1 MKFTLKPYQEDAV
14 ASALANLERAR
25 ELFHRDG
32 DVTSFSLTAATGSG
46 KTVMAAAAIEALFF
60 GNADLGIDP
69 DPGAVVIWFSDD
81 PNLNDQSRLRLLE
94 ASDKLSHTHLVTVK
108 PPFDKP
114 RLEPRK
120 VYFLNA
126 QRLGKNSL
134 LTRGYVENPEAQ
146 YLEYAPTPDL
156 QGRTIWET
164 IGNTINDDGL
174 TLYLVLDEAHRG
186 FNNKNATDKPTIVRR
201 LITGDGVQPPI
212 SVVWGISATIE
223 RFRDAMT
230 AADATKDRRA
240 LPPVIVDSSLVQESG
255 LVKDTVAL
263 NIPNEAGNFDS
274 VLVRLA
280 ARKLRESTERWAE
293 YAKAQRLPEPVRPL
307 LVLQTPNT
315 PDPDEIGIA
324 LDTIFAEYPD
334 LRANQVRHVLAEH
347 STQKFGAWELDWIE
361 PQYVEDNTSVRVLV
375 AKDAISTGWDCP
387 RAEVL
392 VSFRAAKDN
401 THITQLL
408 GRMVRS
414 PLARRVQGDELLN
427 SVDCIL
433 PFFDRATAGNVVKY
447 LTGQLSEMPG
457 SAGKKVLLD
466 GRTLVPN
473 PEVSEAVWQAWD
485 ALPTETLPQR
495 GARPIKRLVTLAQS
509 LSADGLRPGALK
521 EVEDELHAV
530 LDGYATRYAKQ
541 LDEAV
546 KEVWAVQVQQIAGRV
561 GKTGLTYQEFVE
573 RADDRAIR
581 TGFEGA
587 KKAFG
592 ADIAQSY
599 VDHQVGPNDD
609 DEALRE
615 AFVRT
620 AALATV
626 KEAREKIDQESTE
639 ITDKWFTEH
648 RVAIKGLTDDRQAV
662 YEEIRA
668 MAVEPQRSYLSRP
681 RTRLEDYA
689 VVDQNEQVA
698 AAPLARLHLMSDE
711 NGEFPLSSLNEWERQ
726 VVRAEIDRDSI
737 RGWYRNPSRQSV
749 DSLGIAYRDGKG
761 NWRSMHPDFVFFHE
775 VQGEIKAS
783 IVDPHGHHLEDA
795 DSKLK
800 TLAEFAAKYGAHFHR
815 IEALSVVD
823 GRMKVLDMQHSDVH
837 DAVLAG
843 KQPAIDVYRST
854 IAIEYD
860 GKHA

>member
-32 DVTSFSLTAATGSG
+32 DVSSFSLTAATGSG

-60 GNADLGIDP
+60 GNADLGFDP

-134 LTRGYVENPEAQ
+134 LTRGYVENPDAQ

-164 IGNTINDDGL
+164 IGNTINDDDL
-174 TLYLVLDEAHRG
+174 TLYVVLDEAHRG
-186 FNNKNATDKPTIVRR
+186 FNGKTATDKPTIVRR
-201 LITGDGVQPPI
+201 LITGDGLQPPI
-212 SVVWGISATIE
+212 PIVWGISATIE
-223 RFRDAMT
+223 RFREAMT

-240 LPPVIVDSSLVQESG
+240 LPPVVVDPSLVQESG

-263 NIPNEAGNFDS
+263 NIPNEVGNFDS

-293 YAKAQRLPEPVRPL
+293 YAKLQGLPEPVRPL

-315 PDPDEIGIA
+315 PNPDEIGVA

-334 LRANQVRHVLAEH
+334 LRANQVRHVLGEH
-347 STQKFGAWELDWIE
+347 STQKFGAWEVDWIE
-361 PQYVEDNTSVRVLV
+361 PQYVEDNTNVRILV

-392 VSFRAAKDN
+392 VSFRSARDN

-433 PFFDRATAGNVVKY
+433 PFFDRTTAGNVVKY
-447 LTGQLSEMPG
+447 LTGQLLEMPG
-457 SAGKKVLLD
+457 AAGKKVLLD

-473 PEVSEAVWQAWD
+473 PAVTEKVWQVWD
-485 ALPTETLPQR
+485 ALPKETLPQR
-495 GARPIKRLVTLAQS
+495 GARPIKRLVTLAQA

-521 EVEDELHAV
+521 EVEAELHAV

-546 KEVWAVQVQQIAGRV
+546 KDIWAVQVQQIAGRV
-561 GKTGLTYQEFVE
+561 GKTGVTYQEFLE

-581 TGFEGA
+581 SGFEAA

-592 ADIAQSY
+592 ADTAQSY
-599 VDHQVGPNDD
+599 VDHLAGPEDD
-609 DEALRE
+609 DDALRE
-615 AFVRT
+615 AFVRA

-626 KEAREKIDQESTE
+626 KEAREKIDQEATE
-639 ITDKWFTEH
+639 ITSNWFTEH

-668 MAVEPQRSYLSRP
+668 MAVDPQHSFMSRP
-681 RTRLEDYA
+681 RTRLEDYT
-689 VVDQNEQVA
+689 VVDDNGQVGV
-698 AAPLARLHLMSDE
+698 APLARLHLMSDE

-737 RGWYRNPSRQSV
+737 RGWYRNPSRQAV
-749 DSLGIAYRDGKG
+749 DSLGIAYRDDKG
-761 NWRSMHPDFVFFHE
+761 NWRSMHPDFLFFHE
-775 VQGEIKAS
+775 VQGQIRAS
-783 IVDPHGHHLEDA
+783 IVDPHGHHLDDA

-800 TLAEFAAKYGAHFHR
+800 ILAELAVKYGAHFHR

-823 GRMKVLDMQHSDVH
+823 GRMRVLDMQLPDVR

-860 GKHA
+860 PKPR